1 MATAD
6 LVLPRKAVEEAARAV
21 YDGISMRVLT
31 DYLPNSDQLA
41 TRVDVLYAFCILG
54 RNGSQLSPER
64 FKKLGEGFILL
75 FFLFLDVSCS
85 FCFHLV
91 LEGTATSVFIS

>member
-1 MATAD
+1 VQYQTVDALPVNGAQVRLVNKAGEVYRKSIAFIKKAVTMATAD

-41 TRVDVLYAFCILG
+41 TRVDVLY
-54 RNGSQLSPER
+54 
-64 FKKLGEGFILL
+64 GF
-75 FFLFLDVSCS
+75 
-85 FCFHLV
+85 LV
-91 LEGTATSVFIS
+91 HSS